1 MRKEYTIN
9 EVAEM
14 FQITAN
20 KIRFYEQKGLL
31 MPDRCLDNGYRK
43 FDEQTVKRLGT
54 ILMYRSIGCS
64 IDSIKNILSC
74 GEKETCLYHI
84 HNQWNAVNY
93 EIHRLGRIQ
102 KVLEKIID
110 TIYEEADLEIA
121 ENKMAQIMKENFR
134 LLEPCL
140 VWEDR
145 WNFDGWAK
153 NYDNSVRQD
162 CGTLKIYQHYEA
174 VLKNVYEGAV
184 ANQDL
189 NSKILEIGVGTGN
202 LTKKFLDSSY
212 DIIGIDQSREML
224 NVAKEKFPKL
234 RVRMGEFLKIPYE
247 NQSFDVIVST
257 YAFHHLNATE
267 KQLSIREM
275 LRVLKPG
282 GKIVIGDLMFES
294 KEAEKEI
301 MQILDEEQAEEVLD
315 EYYSHID
322 LLQKEFEKFGRTLTY
337 KQIDWL
343 NYVVEIE

>member
-64 IDSIKNILSC
+64 IDSIKTFYRVERKKHACI
-74 GEKETCLYHI
+74 I
-84 HNQWNAVNY
+84 FPNQWNAVNY

-140 VWEDR
+140 SGKTDGI
-145 WNFDGWAK
+145 FDGWAK

-202 LTKKFLDSSY
+202 LTKKFLDSGY

-234 RVRMGEFLKIPYE
+234 RGSHGRIFK
-247 NQSFDVIVST
+247 N
-257 YAFHHLNATE
+257 
-267 KQLSIREM
+267 SI
-275 LRVLKPG
+275 
-282 GKIVIGDLMFES
+282 
-294 KEAEKEI
+294 
-301 MQILDEEQAEEVLD
+301 
-315 EYYSHID
+315 
-322 LLQKEFEKFGRTLTY
+322 
-337 KQIDWL
+337 
-343 NYVVEIE
+343 